1 MDSSTA
7 SFMLRE
13 RPEVKATL
21 ERVVASSYFGVRAA
35 SNAGAAT
42 QLVVIEHS

>member
-1 MDSSTA
+1 
-7 SFMLRE
+7 MLRE

-35 SNAGAAT
+35 SNAGADSGT
-42 QLVVIEHS
+42 GGRGMPWEEDG